1 MGLWRI
7 YADTNAAREALLYE
21 GSINVRGKNVTIHG
35 VNPGTRS
42 RYEENSIRVRVK
54 HVPLS
59 ADDGQIARTI
69 TLHGCTVTNMYRE
82 RLRYD
87 GRLTNCE
94 TGDRILMVTDLTTP
108 LPRTMSIGKYRA
120 VVLYR
125 GQPDDRK
132 ECSKCLQKGHSSNEC
147 EDEVV
152 CRNCL
157 CKGHISADCP
167 RPLDNYGSE
176 ESASEDEGEEADVED
191 ENTAAMTAWSTTTD
205 DQPTEAVVNT
215 EQPEPSNTMGQ
226 PQRVQEKT
234 TKVNNHK
241 QKTPKKS
248 TSSKANSAQG
258 SILKFLNDTP
268 QRKSS
273 NIPPDIRSPPTPTE
287 QMQVSQGR
295 GPKEQKSRWK

>member
-1 MGLWRI
+1 MAASQPKSYAGVVRATTPNPTAKPVFIIESEIFGDVKPKREDWLRDVELYGILGSVIPAETIRGLQRIPNGLWRI

-21 GSINVRGKNVTIHG
+21 GSINIRGKNVTIHG

-132 ECSKCLQKGHSSNEC
+132 ECSKCLQRGHGSNEC
-147 EDEVV
+147 ENEVV

-157 CKGHISADCP
+157 FS
-167 RPLDNYGSE
+167 LF
-176 ESASEDEGEEADVED
+176 
-191 ENTAAMTAWSTTTD
+191 
-205 DQPTEAVVNT
+205 Q
-215 EQPEPSNTMGQ
+215 
-226 PQRVQEKT
+226 
-234 TKVNNHK
+234 
-241 QKTPKKS
+241 
-248 TSSKANSAQG
+248 
-258 SILKFLNDTP
+258 
-268 QRKSS
+268 
-273 NIPPDIRSPPTPTE
+273 
-287 QMQVSQGR
+287 
-295 GPKEQKSRWK
+295 